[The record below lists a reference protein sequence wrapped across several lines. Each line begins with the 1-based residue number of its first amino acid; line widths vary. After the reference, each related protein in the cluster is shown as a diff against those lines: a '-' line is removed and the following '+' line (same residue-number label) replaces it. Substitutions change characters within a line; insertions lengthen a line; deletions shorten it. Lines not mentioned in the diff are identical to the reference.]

1 MTERF
6 SASDPTGEW
15 VTVTEAAR
23 RLGISRQAVQQ
34 RYERGVLPR
43 RGGINAPAGEPSVI
57 EVFIRDPNTLSVQA
71 RVYPDGM
78 QGN

>member
-6 SASDPTGEW
+6 SASDPSGEW
-15 VTVTEAAR
+15 VTVTKAAR
-23 RLGISRQAVQQ
+23 RMGISRQAVQQ
-34 RYERGVLPR
+34 RYDLGVLPR